1 MSAMSDRSFQRVRR
15 IFEDAPRS
23 VVRRFTK
30 ALKTDGKEWEGKM
43 ARRFR
48 APLPLGR
55 NKNRTLHNRTGSL
68 RQSLKSR
75 VSDPTSVHARVTMS
89 LRVFSAGVPYA
100 RIQEFGGTIT
110 PKRAKWLTIPLDA
123 NMTTTGVTKLSAR
136 RAISKGG
143 FFSTSK
149 KGNLLIRDSEGVPL
163 FVLKKKVK
171 IPKGRL
177 GFFKM
182 WRGGQRSRIR
192 RHRLA
197 LKFAI
202 ADARAGKG

>member
-30 ALKTDGKEWEGKM
+30 ALKVDGQEWEGKM
-43 ARRFR
+43 AKRFR

-55 NKNRTLHNRTGSL
+55 NKNRTLHNRTGAL
-68 RQSLKSR
+68 RRSIGSR
-75 VSDPTSVHARVTMS
+75 VSQPTSVHARVTMA

-100 RIQEFGGTIT
+100 RIQEFGGVIT
-110 PKRAKWLTIPLDA
+110 PKRAKYLTIPLDA
-123 NMTTTGVTKLSAR
+123 NMTQAGVTKLSAR
-136 RAISKGG
+136 QAINKGG
-143 FFSTSK
+143 FFATSK

-177 GFFKM
+177 GFFKT
-182 WRGGQRSRIR
+182 WRDSQRSRLS
-192 RHRLA
+192 RHRRA